1 VVVEEVVV
9 VAEPVSAVAVVV
21 EEVVVVAVSAVAVVV
36 GSQLR
41 DTQAR
46 RR

>member
-1 VVVEEVVV
+1 VVVEEEVV

-21 EEVVVVAVSAVAVVV
+21 EEVVVAEPAVAVVV